1 MACVS
6 LQDIAPVLGLKQKLP
21 STTKEQVMINCIIE
35 EPDGSKSAWTQL
47 RFGDMLGKNE
57 AWLRD
62 LLHTHPELIPLH
74 ELDPAYGPLV
84 PLCTE
89 LPVKAGRVDNVFI
102 DPRGRLTLV
111 ECKLWNNP
119 EARRKVVAQIL
130 DYAKELGS
138 WSANDLSAKVA
149 SRRELN
155 GQTLFD
161 LVRASHP
168 AIQECDFYDGVAR
181 SLREGRFQ
189 LLVAGDGIH
198 EEVQGIADLI
208 NKNATSAF
216 SFGLFQVELF
226 KGPSGALMVQPRAI
240 ARTKLI
246 ERTVIVV
253 QKDGQLH
260 LESDDSTSETNE
272 RPSNLSPA
280 QKAHASSAEWWEPVL
295 NTALQNQDQESF
307 RYYWPHNIRASLPW
321 PSTWITA
328 YRTTAGARPMVGI
341 FLGGRE
347 DPLAE
352 LLRFLEN
359 DWDVLREVLP
369 EGTEFTF
376 GQKLYVAKPL
386 ASFIDEDAARSWLV
400 KAINMFVNEIRP
412 RAVELVGK

>member
-1 MACVS
+1 
-6 LQDIAPVLGLKQKLP
+6 
-21 STTKEQVMINCIIE
+21 MINCLIE
-35 EPDGSKSAWTQL
+35 ESDGSKSAWTRL
-47 RFGDMLGKNE
+47 RFGDMAGKSE

-62 LLHTHPELIPLH
+62 LLHAHPELIPLH

-84 PLCTE
+84 SLCTE
-89 LPVKAGRVDNVFI
+89 LPTKAGRIDNLFI

-130 DYAKELGS
+130 DYAKELGR
-138 WSANDLSAKVA
+138 WSASDLAARVA
-149 SRRELN
+149 SRLGLN
-155 GQTLFD
+155 NQTLFE

-168 AIQECDFYDGVAR
+168 ALQECDFYDGVAR

-216 SFGLFQVELF
+216 SFGLFQVELY
-226 KGPSGALMVQPRAI
+226 KGPSGALLVQPRAI

-246 ERTVIVV
+246 NRTVIVV

-260 LESDDSTSETNE
+260 LESDDSASETNE
-272 RPSNLSPA
+272 PLSNFSPA
-280 QKAHASSAEWWEPVL
+280 KKAHATSAEWWKPVL
-295 NTALQNQDQESF
+295 DTELQNQDQESF

-321 PSTWITA
+321 PGTWITA
-328 YRTTAGARPMVGI
+328 YRTTAGAKPMVGI
-341 FLGGRE
+341 FLSGRE
-347 DPLAE
+347 YPLAE

-369 EGTEFTF
+369 EGTEFSF
-376 GQKLYVAKPL
+376 GHKLHVAKPL

-400 KAINMFVNEIRP
+400 VAINIFVNEIRP
-412 RAVELVGK
+412 RAIELAGK